1 MVLVSMI
8 RKGRL
13 ATKRQREKG
22 GERRGGIEGGGA
34 GRQEG
39 GGREEERKE
48 RRENKQPV
56 SDTDINRGERRQRRK
71 HAAEV
76 GGATANKSLAF
87 RWQRFFLFVL
97 FHFQKRAAVAPA
109 RPRTCTRG
117 CFLGSLAETYGHRG
131 QCHADAD
138 EHRRGHSAPLVGEA
152 EAGVGAVE
160 APLVRTDSGAVQNQA
175 GQHR

>member
-71 HAAEV
+71 HAGGGRVGAAEV
-76 GGATANKSLAF
+76 GGATANTSLAF
-87 RWQRFFLFVL
+87 RWQRFFFLFF
-97 FHFQKRAAVAPA
+97 FHFQKA
-109 RPRTCTRG
+109 
-117 CFLGSLAETYGHRG
+117 S
-131 QCHADAD
+131 
-138 EHRRGHSAPLVGEA
+138 RRGPCPASDLHPGLLPGLP
-152 EAGVGAVE
+152 GGDLRTPRAVS
-160 APLVRTDSGAVQNQA
+160 R
-175 GQHR
+175 RR